1 MTTSKTFRMIDD
13 EVAKGI
19 PAGDDGFDMSKAG
32 LYGVHEFADGGAI
45 AIKESENGD
54 VYQLLGDLDS
64 IVKLIPY
71 DGFGIVT
78 VGWAAPLAK
87 DNDDFDGPP
96 SQHPEKRR
104 VRLFCYCNAQG
115 NVSSSIRF
123 KDNDEVTYDENQAT
137 GSLKNAMTAM
147 FKDKKDATKAFKAFQ
162 D

>member
-19 PAGDDGFDMSKAG
+19 PEGDDGFDMSKAG
-32 LYGVHEFADGGAI
+32 LYGIHEFADGGAI

-78 VGWAAPLAK
+78 VGWAAPLPK
-87 DNDDFDGPP
+87 DGDEFDGPP

-104 VRLFCYCNAQG
+104 VRLFCYCNSQG

-123 KDNDEVTYDENQAT
+123 KDNNEVTYDENQAT
-137 GSLKNAMTAM
+137 GSLKDAMTTM
-147 FKDKKDATKAFKAFQ
+147 FKDKKDATQAFKAFQ
-162 D
+162 K

>member
-1 MTTSKTFRMIDD
+1 MTNSKAFKMIDE
-13 EVAKGI
+13 EVMKGI

-54 VYQLLGDLDS
+54 VYQLLGDLES

-104 VRLFCYCNAQG
+104 VRLFCYCNSQG

-123 KDNDEVTYDENQAT
+123 KDNNEVTYDENQAT
-137 GSLKNAMTAM
+137 GSLKDAMTAM

-162 D
+162 N

>member
-1 MTTSKTFRMIDD
+1 MTVNKAFKMIDE
-13 EVAKGI
+13 EVMKGI

-32 LYGVHEFADGGAI
+32 LYGIHEFADGGAI

-71 DGFGIVT
+71 DGFGVVT
-78 VGWAAPLAK
+78 VGWAAPIAK
-87 DNDDFDGPP
+87 DKDDFDGAP
-96 SQHPEKRR
+96 SQHPAKRR
-104 VRLFCYCNAQG
+104 VRLFCYCNAKG
-115 NVSSSIRF
+115 SVSSSIRF
-123 KDNDEVTYDENQAT
+123 KDDDEVMYDENQAT
-137 GSLKNAMTAM
+137 GSLKDAMTAM

>member
-1 MTTSKTFRMIDD
+1 MTRSKAFKMIDE
-13 EVAKGI
+13 EVMKGI

-54 VYQLLGDLDS
+54 VYQLLSDLDS

-78 VGWAAPLAK
+78 VGWAAPLPK
-87 DNDDFDGPP
+87 DGDEFDGPP

-123 KDNDEVTYDENQAT
+123 KDGDEVTYDENQAT
-137 GSLKNAMTAM
+137 GSLKDAMTAM